1 MSMSF
6 IQWLSYG
13 GDYVVALAAVV
24 SGCTI
29 VAGALFRLYRAYKK
43 PIDNLEQTMSDRI
56 DKLEAQHEGYDRQN
70 EHTNKCLAN
79 DKKDI
84 DALKETNKLLL
95 RGQMQMITHTL
106 DGDHIDQLE
115 QVRDDMHDFLIS
127 K

>member
-24 SGCTI
+24 SGFTI
-29 VAGALFRLYRAYKK
+29 IAGALFRLYRAYKK

-56 DKLEAQHEGYDRQN
+56 DKLEAQHKEYDKQN
-70 EHTNKCLAN
+70 EHTNKCLAR
-79 DKKDI
+79 DKQAI
-84 DALKETNKLLL
+84 ETIQEAHKLLL
-95 RGQMQMITHTL
+95 RGQMQLITHTL

-115 QVRDDMHDFLIS
+115 QVRDDMHDFLIN

>member
-1 MSMSF
+1 MSF
-6 IQWLSYG
+6 MQWLSYG

-43 PIDNLEQTMSDRI
+43 PIDNLEQTMSGRI
-56 DKLEAQHEGYDRQN
+56 DKLEEQHKEYDKQN

-79 DKKDI
+79 DKNDI
-84 DALKETNKLLL
+84 DTLKETSKLLL

-115 QVRDDMHDFLIS
+115 QVRDDMHDFLIN